1 LYQESCTRCITRRV
15 AEDIVSFVTQATHTG
30 SDSDLTLS
38 ELLTALPK
46 LVEPG
51 VRNGLLAGM
60 KDRTNTTVQPPPSPS
75 TTAQYP
81 TPVVLDSSRD
91 SLYNDDPVAPIIDN
105 CHTATN
111 EPSGC
116 LTSPFLGHIDQQEV
130 DGVDSGILPPVM
142 MPDLTGFHSQN
153 GEIEESFYGN
163 IDAISSL
170 PWLPPFDLAGDP
182 LPFTPNV

>member
-1 LYQESCTRCITRRV
+1 MRARHI
-15 AEDIVSFVTQATHTG
+15 G

-60 KDRTNTTVQPPPSPS
+60 KDRTNTTVQPPPSPL
-75 TTAQYP
+75 TTAQHP
-81 TPVVLDSSRD
+81 TPIVLDSSRD
-91 SLYNDDPVAPIIDN
+91 SLYNDDPAGPTIDN
-105 CHTATN
+105 CHTVTN

-116 LTSPFLGHIDQQEV
+116 LISPFLGHIDQQEV
-130 DGVDSGILPPVM
+130 VGVDSGILPPAS
-142 MPDLTGFHSQN
+142 SQN
-153 GEIEESFYGN
+153 GELEEFFYGN
-163 IDAISSL
+163 IDANSSL

-182 LPFTPNV
+182 LPFTPNM